1 MSSFNKLSR
10 RCGLVRNILINGLK
24 QTPLEQQKLEIVERK
39 GLGHPDSICD
49 CIMDGVSVRLS
60 KEYLEKFGVIMHHNV
75 DKSLLVAGEVE
86 LKFGG
91 GLVKEPMRLIF
102 GDRATVEVDGVRIP
116 VKEIAVQTAKEWFK
130 ENLRFVDPE
139 KHVRYQ
145 VELKPGSVGL
155 TDIFKRKGR
164 LLGAND
170 TSAAVGYAPMTRTE
184 TIVLETERYVNSNDF
199 KKKFPA
205 SGEDVKVMGSRKDN
219 ELNLTVSMA
228 FVDRFVESERDY
240 FKKKAE
246 ISEEIKKFVKENTDF
261 KKIMVNLNTLD
272 VKGRGISGVYLTVLG
287 TSADGADS
295 GQVGRGNRVNGLIS
309 LNRPF
314 CSEAAAGKNP
324 ISHVG
329 KIYNVLTHRIARRVY
344 HKVDGLEEVYIW
356 LLSQIGKPIDE
367 PAIAGAQV
375 IMKTGNRFEDVRRE
389 VEEVMNFELEN
400 IDTFCMELAEGKIPI
415 C

>member
-1 MSSFNKLSR
+1 M
-10 RCGLVRNILINGLK
+10 RNILINGLK

-49 CIMDGVSVRLS
+49 CIMDGLSVRLS
-60 KEYLEKFGVIMHHNV
+60 EEYLKKFGVIMHHNV

-102 GDRATVEVDGVRIP
+102 GDRATVEVDEVRIP
-116 VKEIAVQTAKEWFK
+116 AAEIAVQTAKEWFK

-139 KHVRYQ
+139 KHVKYQ

-164 LLGAND
+164 ILGAND
-170 TSAAVGYAPMTRTE
+170 TSAAVGYAPMTKTE
-184 TIVLETERYVNSNDF
+184 TIVLNTERYVNSRDF

-205 SGEDVKVMGSRKDN
+205 SGEDVKVMGFRKDN

-228 FVDRFVESERDY
+228 FVDRFVESEKDY
-240 FKKKAE
+240 FRKKAE
-246 ISEEIKKFVKENTDF
+246 IFEEINRFVKENTDF
-261 KKIMVNLNTLD
+261 EKVTVNLNTLD
-272 VKGRGISGVYLTVLG
+272 VKGRGIGGVYLTVLG

-324 ISHVG
+324 VSHVG
-329 KIYNVLTHRIARRVY
+329 KIYNVLTHRIARQVY
-344 HKVDGLEEVYIW
+344 QKVDGLEEVYIW

-367 PAIAGAQV
+367 PAIAAAQV
-375 IMKTGNRFEDVRRE
+375 IMKTGNHLEDVRRE

-400 IDTFCMELAEGKIPI
+400 INKFCMDLAHGKIPI

>member
-1 MSSFNKLSR
+1 M
-10 RCGLVRNILINGLK
+10 LINGLK

-49 CIMDGVSVRLS
+49 CIMDSVSVRLS
-60 KEYLEKFGVIMHHNV
+60 KEYLKKFGVIMHHNV
-75 DKSLLVAGEVE
+75 DKSLLVAGKVE
-86 LKFGG
+86 IKFGG
-91 GLVKEPMRLIF
+91 GLVKEPACFIF

-145 VELKPGSVGL
+145 VELRSGSAGL

-164 LLGAND
+164 VLGAND
-170 TSAAVGYAPMTRTE
+170 TSAAVGYWPRTKTE
-184 TIVLETERYVNSNDF
+184 TIVLGTERYVNSKDF
-199 KKKFPA
+199 KKEFPV
-205 SGEDVKVMGSRKDN
+205 SGEDVKVMGFRKDN

-228 FVDRFVESERDY
+228 FVDRFVESERGY

-246 ISEEIKKFVKENTDF
+246 ISEEIKRFVKENTDF
-261 KKIMVNLNTLD
+261 EKITANLNTLD
-272 VKGRGISGVYLTVLG
+272 VEGRGIGGVYLTVLG

-324 ISHVG
+324 VSHVG
-329 KIYNVLTHRIARRVY
+329 KIYNVLTYRIARQIYR
-344 HKVDGLEEVYIW
+344 KVDGLEEVYIW

-375 IMKTGNRFEDVRRE
+375 IMKTGNHFEDVRRE

-400 IDTFCMELAEGKIPI
+400 IDKFCKDLAEGRIPI

>member
-1 MSSFNKLSR
+1 L
-10 RCGLVRNILINGLK
+10 RNILINGLQ

-49 CIMDGVSVRLS
+49 YIMDDLSVSLS
-60 KEYLEKFGVIMHHNV
+60 REYLKKFGVIMHHNV

-86 LKFGG
+86 MKFGG

-130 ENLRFVDPE
+130 KNLRFVDPE
-139 KHVRYQ
+139 KHVKYQ
-145 VELKPGSVGL
+145 VELKPGSAGL

-170 TSAAVGYAPMTRTE
+170 TSAAVGYAPMTKTE
-184 TIVLETERYVNSNDF
+184 TIVLETERYVNSDDF
-199 KKKFPA
+199 KKEFPA
-205 SGEDVKVMGSRKDN
+205 SGEDVKVMGFRKNN

-228 FVDRFVESERDY
+228 FVDRFVENEKDY

-246 ISEEIKKFVKENTDF
+246 IFEEVNMFVKENTDF
-261 KKIMVNLNTLD
+261 EKITVKLNTLD
-272 VKGRGISGVYLTVLG
+272 VEGRGIGGIYLTVLG
-287 TSADGADS
+287 TSTDGADS

-324 ISHVG
+324 VSHVG
-329 KIYNVLTHRIARRVY
+329 KIYNVLTHRIARRIY

-375 IMKTGNRFEDVRRE
+375 IMKTGNRFEDVRRQI
-389 VEEVMNFELEN
+389 EEVMNFELEN
-400 IDTFCMELAEGKIPI
+400 IDMFCKELAEGKIPI